1 MKRAYRFIV
10 SIIVV
15 LIALSSFLVG
25 KGFLEIFTS
34 RKFDSWLSNQPQF
47 YTSQM
52 SDETKETFVSVV
64 RSYAQTHKMI
74 LITKKTESITEGPR
88 ILTVGVL
95 SSPGSEANSFDSFD
109 ILGTQVINRQKIN
122 ELLGHSPESYLGY
135 GMDTNNKIGDLPYVL
150 GSVYFKL
157 DQITPGYNLGNS
169 CAVLGLSPKEFDEL
183 VGQIS
188 EATGL
193 HKEKFITNYSGS
205 AVEVGLFYYV
215 AGVTFIILSISFC
228 LLTYYNSLQEL
239 KKLGVHVMLGW
250 SKSDYVVYHYF
261 FYCALAAVLLPLA
274 FMWTMVNCSGF
285 DITGSF
291 LLFTFTSAMP
301 AILVVVVSVLI
312 SAAPLL
318 TIRPVDAILGRL
330 SQKGLYVLTTIIYTL
345 CCVVVFA
352 GSTYMDA
359 PITMYSNLLSTQENW
374 SVYKDWY
381 IVRNHV
387 AQGNFFNGRPMD
399 KSKELFDWYKD
410 HEHNQGVYIAHVNQ
424 IGEATLNA
432 YGINS
437 AILKPFDVLIASP
450 SYLKEIGVALTDEQ
464 VKKAENGTR
473 IYLVPSSYSEEQKS
487 LLRELVARSDKIFES
502 DIVTPYMQNPSSEFI
517 EYDMSKGF
525 FTWSTSIDS
534 PSISTNVVI
543 KVVTSNNMV
552 PSESESLVATGL
564 DNSYIK
570 LSPEAAANLLDSSG
584 VVELSDDGF
593 GTQFSS
599 IESFI
604 KDYRKSLQELFLLF
618 GVVIVLMFAAITVIQ
633 ISMISIVQRLNER
646 KIAVE
651 CMLGF
656 GIYKQ
661 YINIFLIVNLIA
673 LVGTLCMIVIG
684 STLGIIMGCLMLL
697 ISNLTISISAN
708 RSTMRIVLENLSK
721 E

>member
-64 RSYAQTHKMI
+64 RVYAQTHKMI

-122 ELLGHSPESYLGY
+122 ELLGHSSESYLGY
-135 GMDTNNKIGDLPYVL
+135 GMDTNNKVDDLPYVL

-169 CAVLGLSPKEFDEL
+169 CVVLGLSPEEFDEL
-183 VGQIS
+183 VNQIS

-205 AVEVGLFYYV
+205 AVEIGLFYYV

-250 SKSDYVVYHYF
+250 SKSDYVVHHYF

-291 LLFTFTSAMP
+291 LLFAFISAMP

-330 SQKGLYVLTTIIYTL
+330 SQKGLYVLTAIIYAL

-387 AQGNFFNGRPMD
+387 SQGNFFNGRPMD

-410 HEHNQGVYIAHVNQ
+410 HEHDKGVYIAHVNQ

-432 YGINS
+432 YEVNS
-437 AILKPFDVLIASP
+437 SILKPFDVLIASP

-473 IYLVPSSYSEEQKS
+473 IYLVPNSYSEEQKS

-517 EYDMSKGF
+517 EYDASGGF
-525 FTWSTSIDS
+525 FTWSTNIDS

-552 PSESESLVATGL
+552 PTESESLVATGL

-661 YINIFLIVNLIA
+661 YINIFLVVNLIA

-708 RSTMRIVLENLSK
+708 RSTVRIVLENLSK

>member
-25 KGFLEIFTS
+25 KGFLEIFIS
-34 RKFDSWLSNQPQF
+34 REFDAWLSNQPQI

-52 SDETKETFVSVV
+52 SNETKETFVSVV

-95 SSPGSEANSFDSFD
+95 SSQGNKANSFNSFD
-109 ILGTQVINRQKIN
+109 VLGTQVINGQKIN
-122 ELLGHSPESYLGY
+122 ELLEHSPESYLGY
-135 GMDTNNKIGDLPYVL
+135 GMDANNKVGDLPYVL

-169 CAVLGLSPKEFDEL
+169 CAVLGLSPEEFDEL
-183 VGQIS
+183 VSQIS

-205 AVEVGLFYYV
+205 AVEIGLFYYV

-250 SKSDYVVYHYF
+250 SKSDYVVHHYF
-261 FYCALAAVLLPLA
+261 FYCILAAILLPLT
-274 FMWTMVNCSGF
+274 FIWTTINCSGF
-285 DITGSF
+285 NITGSF
-291 LLFTFTSAMP
+291 LLFIFATAVPS
-301 AILVVVVSVLI
+301 ILVVVVSVLI

-318 TIRPVDAILGRL
+318 SIRPVDAILGRA
-330 SQKGLYVLTTIIYTL
+330 IIYAL

-374 SVYKDWY
+374 SIYKDWY

-387 AQGNFFNGRPMD
+387 VQGNFFNGRPMD

-410 HEHNQGVYIAHVNQ
+410 HEHDKGVYIAHVNH

-473 IYLVPSSYSEEQKS
+473 IYLVPRSYSEEQKS
-487 LLRELVARSDKIFES
+487 LLRELVSRSDKIFES

-517 EYDMSKGF
+517 EYDASGGF

-534 PSISTNVVI
+534 PSISTNIVI
-543 KVVTSNNMV
+543 KVVTSNNMI

-570 LSPEAAANLLDSSG
+570 LSPEAASSLLDSSG
-584 VVELSDDGF
+584 IVELSDDGF
-593 GTQFSS
+593 GTQFNS

-618 GVVIVLMFAAITVIQ
+618 GVVIVLMFVAITVIQ

-661 YINIFLIVNLIA
+661 YINIFLLVNLIA
-673 LVGTLCMIVIG
+673 FVGTLCMIVIG

>member
-95 SSPGSEANSFDSFD
+95 SSPGSEADSFDSFD

-135 GMDTNNKIGDLPYVL
+135 GMDTNNKVSDLPYVL

-169 CAVLGLSPKEFDEL
+169 CAVLGLSPEEFDEL
-183 VGQIS
+183 ISQIS

-205 AVEVGLFYYV
+205 AVEIGLFYYV

-250 SKSDYVVYHYF
+250 SKSDYVVHHYF

-330 SQKGLYVLTTIIYTL
+330 SQKGLYVLTAIIYAL

-387 AQGNFFNGRPMD
+387 SQGNFFNGRPMD
-399 KSKELFDWYKD
+399 KSKELFDWYKT
-410 HEHNQGVYIAHVNQ
+410 HEHDTGVYIAHVNQ

-432 YGINS
+432 YEVNS
-437 AILKPFDVLIASP
+437 SILKPFDVLIASP

-464 VKKAENGTR
+464 VKKAESGTR

-517 EYDMSKGF
+517 EYDASGGF
-525 FTWSTSIDS
+525 FTWSTNIDS

-552 PSESESLVATGL
+552 PTESESLVATGL

-633 ISMISIVQRLNER
+633 ISMISIVQRLHER

-661 YINIFLIVNLIA
+661 YINIFLVVNLIA